1 MNRFGVPTNTVLLKF
16 LKDIMALQPLYRKTS
31 LNISKPENLEVVLS
45 NLTHLKGSTFQVHFI
60 YSNIAN
66 CPESC
71 GTILISIHA

>member
-45 NLTHLKGSTFQVHFI
+45 NLTHL
-60 YSNIAN
+60 
-66 CPESC
+66 
-71 GTILISIHA
+71 